1 MNEQKEAVIV
11 YDGSPINMFS
21 DDRDDYVSLT
31 DISKAWKG
39 TRSIS
44 TWLKNKATME
54 FLAVWEKRYNQDFNI
69 HGFEYFI
76 KAAKDKNFSL
86 SVQLWI
92 EKTNSKGIFSKMGAK
107 GGTYA
112 HKDIAVRFTGWIS
125 PEFELYLI
133 DEIKRLKTL
142 EEQKN
147 NFQLLSHEEVLS
159 LVRLKEIFKYVA
171 HQALI
176 EDAHRDVY
184 SAQSS
189 AKNTIA
195 EFHKFRNEILD
206 IAPSTIDDRI
216 RQYCLKHSIP
226 LSKKIANKSKKEKI
240 LMLDSYDAVK
250 FAVWDFLSING
261 EVNAMSL
268 ADLVSNMM
276 RIEKGEVVRRN
287 EADLF
292 REKEDLGEYN
302 ELEQVLNAHPKIKT
316 AREVLAYRQLN
327 QLKSSYTQNKLPQG
341 KPTFGNLLGAVANAG
356 KPGKQNY

>member
-1 MNEQKEAVIV
+1 MSEEKNAVIN
-11 YDGSPINMFS
+11 YQGTQISIFS

-31 DISKAWKG
+31 DIFKAWNRYSK
-39 TRSIS
+39 SIS
-44 TWLKNKATME
+44 AWLKTKQTLE
-54 FLAVWEKRYNQDFNI
+54 FLNVWEKKHNPNYDETQLSLA
-69 HGFEYFI
+69 I
-76 KAAKDKNFSL
+76 KTARERNGLSAKS
-86 SVQLWI
+86 WI
-92 EKTNSKGIFSKMGAK
+92 ELTHAIGIFIRTGDKA
-107 GGTYA
+107 GTYA
-112 HKDIAVRFTGWIS
+112 HKDIAIRFTGWLS
-125 PEFELYLI
+125 PEFEMYLI

-147 NFQLLSHEEVLS
+147 NFQLLTHEEVLS

-176 EDAHRDVY
+176 EDAHRDVF

-226 LSKKIANKSKKEKI
+226 LSKKIANRTKREKI
-240 LMLDSYDAVK
+240 LMLDNYEAVK
-250 FAVWDFLSING
+250 NAVWDFLSING
-261 EVNAMSL
+261 EVNALSL

-276 RIEKGEVVRRN
+276 RIEKGEVIRNN

-292 REKEDLGEYN
+292 REKEDLGEFN
-302 ELEQVLNAHPKIKT
+302 DLEKVLNEHPKIKT
-316 AREVLAYRQLN
+316 AREVLQYRQLG
-327 QLKSSYTQNKLPQG
+327 SSKKTPQIG
-341 KPTFGNLLGAVANAG
+341 FGNLLGAVARAG
-356 KPGKQNY
+356 KTGKGR